1 MPQEA
6 PPEEPYYVNGVN
18 GSTGAYLEEPLTPEE
33 VGDAARTLVKEQE
46 DKARNNVLMGK
57 AFRTTQPGY
66 RPVVGVDERE
76 LADTG
81 WCVIF
86 AKGAHAGLKMALQ
99 PLLDHRQKQA
109 SQKDEKLFKVYEGD
123 DGYLPGDTWESF
135 RVRHRVSTGQANP
148 EQMPYYVL
156 LVGDPET
163 IPYEFQFL
171 LDVERAVGRIHF
183 DRLEDYATYAQS
195 VVEAETQPL
204 KLPRRATF
212 FGTSNPDD
220 RATEFSSQDL
230 VAPLAGELAGVV
242 EQRNWQLEVVPP
254 AEANK
259 ARLGSLLGGRQT
271 PSLLFTATH
280 GAGFN
285 QDDAFYPIHQ
295 GALVTQDW
303 PGPRGWRKRLKEEF
317 FFSGAD
323 VGDDARL
330 WGTIAVFF
338 ACFGAGTPRLS
349 DFHHLKEYRP
359 EERLHLADQAL
370 LAPLPRRLL
379 SHPKGGALAVVGHVE
394 RAWTASFKVPGVSG
408 PDSRDLQAFEQL
420 FSLLLKG
427 YPIGAAMEEM
437 DSRYAIFAT
446 ELTNELFPVLHQGMD
461 YDQARKFKVARLW
474 TANNDARNYVIV
486 GDPAVRLRVGEPG
499 TEVAERPI
507 LPAFEMPPFPEE
519 EVPAGEAQT
528 RAAAEREPE
537 RRPAGDETMVGYLPL
552 PKPPPGADQELYGY
566 WRNHIKSGY
575 EHNDEMFRRIL
586 KAFLGPYHLTVWM
599 NGIVFAVGILSF
611 VSAIGLSIWFNEAL
625 FALGFGGLS
634 VVAFLGYF
642 ISRPLRSLEENL
654 EFITWLGMIYNTYWT
669 RLFFAND
676 PETVQGDV
684 HTATKDAIAELERLI
699 DKHTELSRQRPEPGG
714 DGEE

>member
-1 MPQEA
+1 MPEDL
-6 PPEEPYYVNGVN
+6 YYVNGIN
-18 GSTGAYLEEPLTPEE
+18 GSTGAYLEEPLTPQE
-33 VGDAARTLVKEQE
+33 VGDAARTLVEKQPDE
-46 DKARNNVLMGK
+46 ARDNVLMAK
-57 AFRTTQPGY
+57 SFRTTQPGY
-66 RPVVGVDERE
+66 RAIVGVDERE
-76 LADTG
+76 LAETG

-86 AKGAHAGLKMALQ
+86 PKGAHPGLKVALQ
-99 PLLDHRQKQA
+99 PLLDHRQKDA
-109 SQKDEKLFKVYEGD
+109 GDLFKVYEGD

-135 RVRHRVSTGQANP
+135 RVRHKVSTGQANP
-148 EQMPYYVL
+148 KQMPYYVL

-171 LDVERAVGRIHF
+171 LDVERAVGRIYF
-183 DRLEDYATYAQS
+183 ERLEDYATYAQS

-204 KLPRRATF
+204 KLSRRATF

-230 VAPLAGELAGVV
+230 VAPLAGELTKVL

-254 AEANK
+254 AEATK
-259 ARLGSLLGGRQT
+259 SRLGSLLGGPQT

-303 PGPRGWRKRLKEEF
+303 PGPREWRKRLKEDF
-317 FFSGAD
+317 FFSGTD

-330 WGTIAVFF
+330 WGAIAVFF

-349 DFHHLKEYRP
+349 DFHHMKEYNP
-359 EERLHLADQAL
+359 AEQLHLADQAL

-394 RAWTASFKVPGVSG
+394 RAWTASFKVPGLSG

-420 FSLLLKG
+420 FSLLFKG

-437 DSRYAIFAT
+437 DSRYAIFST
-446 ELTNELFPVLHQGMD
+446 ELTNELFPVLHQGMEYGQD
-461 YDQARKFKVARLW
+461 RKFKVARLW

-499 TEVAERPI
+499 TEVAEHPI
-507 LPAFEMPPFPEE
+507 LPAFEMPTFPEE
-519 EVPAGEAQT
+519 QVPAADAQT
-528 RAAAEREPE
+528 RAAARRETE
-537 RRPAGDETMVGYLPL
+537 RRLAGDETMVGYLPL
-552 PKPPPGADQELYGY
+552 PQPPPQADQELYGY
-566 WRNHIKSGY
+566 WRDHIKSGY

-611 VSAIGLSIWFNEAL
+611 VGAIGLSIWFNEAL

-676 PETVQGDV
+676 PAMVQKDV
-684 HTATKDAIAELERLI
+684 HAATTDAIAELERLI
-699 DKHTELSRQRPEPGG
+699 DKHAEFSRKRPEPTGG
-714 DGEE
+714 